1 MTVLIRPAT
10 AADRDDVR
18 RVVREAFGED
28 EGPQVVELLT
38 ALEATGKVAV
48 SLVAELDGEVVGHV
62 QLNASWVDA
71 RRALVDVLVLSP
83 LSVAPAHQGRGI
95 GGALV
100 AGAITRARDAGAPA
114 LFLEG
119 SPAYYSERGFEPASA
134 HGFAPPSARIP
145 GPAFQVALLDRYEPW
160 MTGALVYCDAFW
172 AHDCVGL
179 RDPLLAELEQGFSG

>member
-1 MTVLIRPAT
+1 MTVLIRPTT
-10 AADRDDVR
+10 AADRDDVH
-18 RVVREAFGED
+18 RVVREAFGE
-28 EGPQVVELLT
+28 EGPQIVGLLT
-38 ALEATGKVAV
+38 DLEASGKVAT
-48 SLVAELDGEVVGHV
+48 SLVAELDEDVVGHV

-83 LSVAPAHQGRGI
+83 LSVVPAHQGRGI

-100 AGAITRARDAGAPA
+100 AAAITRASEAGAPA

-119 SPAYYSERGFEPASA
+119 SPGYYSERGFEPASA
-134 HGFAPPSARIP
+134 HGFTPPSNRIP
-145 GPAFQVALLDRYEPW
+145 GPAFQVVLLDRHEPW

-179 RDPLLAELEQGFSG
+179 RDPLLAELEQRFSG